1 MFSIQFFGGY
11 MNKFDSG
18 SWLLFMYFMK
28 IGYQAEQTYP
38 FILLSTFCLIADS
51 YSLKKIALSIGRCFS
66 KNGIFH

>member
-1 MFSIQFFGGY
+1 MFSIQFSGGY

-38 FILLSTFCLIADS
+38 FILLSTVCLIADS
-51 YSLKKIALSIGRCFS
+51 YSLKKLL
-66 KNGIFH
+66 